1 MLLSC
6 MYSVRTSDMM
16 DKLIINR
23 SKCDEAQVAV
33 VKFALVIK
41 YSGYCHTWTDCSKV
55 TKQVSNIYDM
65 SCSLLLLDTVLN

>member
-1 MLLSC
+1 
-6 MYSVRTSDMM
+6 MM

-41 YSGYCHTWTDCSKV
+41 YSGYRHSWADCSKV
-55 TKQVSNIYDM
+55 TKPVSNIYDM
-65 SCSLLLLDTVLN
+65 SCSLLLLDIVLN

>member
-1 MLLSC
+1 
-6 MYSVRTSDMM
+6 MM

-41 YSGYCHTWTDCSKV
+41 YSSCCHT
-55 TKQVSNIYDM
+55 
-65 SCSLLLLDTVLN
+65 

>member
-1 MLLSC
+1 
-6 MYSVRTSDMM
+6 M

-23 SKCDEAQVAV
+23 SKCDETQVAV
-33 VKFALVIK
+33 AKFALVIK
-41 YSGYCHTWTDCSKV
+41 YSGYCHTRTDCSKV